1 MGNVFS
7 IGLAISLGLPA
18 LWFGSLFVRTFLAR
32 GRLDRVVKRQLAGYL
47 FVAPAYLLFAS
58 IILVPCIGT
67 VAFSLQVPADEYA
80 QTTEFGWD
88 NYIDLFTKDAIIREA
103 FANNTI
109 YLVATLVTEVLA
121 GLGMALM
128 LAADRRGFLFFRLLF
143 FSPMMLAMVVVGLLW
158 KFILRADGGL
168 FNQILSGLGLESWAQ
183 TPWLAHPAFTLPAIC
198 LISGWIYAG
207 FYLILFHAAIKRIPE
222 SLPESAR
229 LDGCGEMQVA
239 WHVTLPMLRD
249 VGVVCVLICAT
260 GAFKAFDLFYVI
272 SPSGMNKT
280 EMVATYLVK
289 EVLDHRDPYYGSTIA
304 VLMTGV
310 VLLISLGIMLFQRRS
325 DPLEY

>member
-1 MGNVFS
+1 MGNLFS
-7 IGLAISLGLPA
+7 IGLAVSLGIPI
-18 LWFGSLFVRTFLAR
+18 LWFGLLLMRTVRAR
-32 GRLDRVVKRQLAGYL
+32 GRLDRVTKRQLTGYL

-67 VAFSLQVPADEYA
+67 VAISLQESTDEFS
-80 QTTEFGWD
+80 QTTEFGWG
-88 NYIDLFTKDAIIREA
+88 NYVDLFTRDPIIREA
-103 FANNTI
+103 FVNNTI

-121 GLGMALM
+121 GLGMAL
-128 LAADRRGFLFFRLLF
+128 LLSADRRGFLFFRLLF

-168 FNQILSGLGLESWAQ
+168 LNQILSGIGLDSWAQ
-183 TPWLAHPAFTLPAIC
+183 TPWLANPTFTLPAIC

-229 LDGCGEMQVA
+229 LDGCGELQVA

-249 VGVVCVLICAT
+249 VGIVCVLICAT

-272 SPSGMNKT
+272 SPSGMNGT

-289 EVLDHRDPYYGSTIA
+289 AILDNRDPYYGSTIA
-304 VLMTGV
+304 VLMTAA

-325 DPLEY
+325 EPLEY